1 MNSNFADWIAAVA
14 AVITA
19 VCMVM
24 QYWVFKKQ
32 RKDNLFKIRF
42 DTYNDIITSCAEVYR
57 FFYPDKELKHT
68 KEFEQ
73 MISDF
78 NYQREKFN
86 ISGVPGCRKLLAQV
100 EYVFGSS
107 PANYIRNIIESGEVD
122 KLGKID
128 IDTEKFQISKDIES
142 LFEPCLKGAK

>member
-1 MNSNFADWIAAVA
+1 VNDNCADWITAVA

-32 RKDNLFKIRF
+32 RKDNLFKTRF
-42 DTYNDIITSCAEVYR
+42 DTYNDIITSCAEVYS
-57 FFYPDKELKHT
+57 FFDPDKK
-68 KEFEQ
+68 FEQ
-73 MISDF
+73 MMSNF
-78 NYQREKFN
+78 NSEQLKFN
-86 ISGVPGCRKLLAQV
+86 ISDISGSQKLLAQV
-100 EYVFGSS
+100 EYVFGAS
-107 PANYIRNIIESGEVD
+107 PANYIRNIIESGEIY

-142 LFEPCLKGAK
+142 LFEPFLKGAK